1 MHRVG
6 FTTTIPLEVLI
17 AAGRR
22 PVDLNNI
29 FITGGSSCRL
39 VEEAEMAGFPRN
51 VCGWIK
57 GIYAAIRESGLRE
70 VVAVTEGDCSYT
82 KALMEVLSLEGIRIV
97 PFAYPHDRDAGS
109 VRFEIE
115 KLMRHFDVGW
125 EEVNRAKV
133 RLDGIRRK
141 IREIDRLTWQENL
154 ATGWENHYFQV
165 SATDMNGDPDRFEAE
180 VDGFLKD
187 AAGRRPFQ
195 ERLRLA
201 YIGVPPIFPDI
212 YAFLETL
219 GARVVFNETQRQF
232 AMPYDIADMVEQY
245 RSYTYPYDIFHRL
258 ADIIPETGRRK
269 VDAVIHYVQSFCFR
283 QIEDMIIRKK
293 LPLPILTLEGDKPG
307 PLDER
312 TKIRLEGFVEMLGDR
327 DQGPGTRD
335 QGEESSIQ

>member
-39 VEEAEMAGFPRN
+39 VEEAELAGFPRN

-57 GIYAAIRESGLRE
+57 GIYAAIRESGLSE

-82 KALMEVLSLEGIRIV
+82 KALMEVLSLEGIRII
-97 PFAYPHDRDAGS
+97 PFAYPHDRDRES
-109 VRFEIE
+109 VRLEIE

-125 EEVNRAKV
+125 EEVNRAKE
-133 RLDGIRRK
+133 RLDRIRRK

-165 SATDMNGDPDRFEAE
+165 SATDMNGDPDCFEAE
-180 VDGFLKD
+180 VDRFLKD
-187 AAGRRPFQ
+187 AAGRNPFQ
-195 ERLRLA
+195 ERIRLA

-212 YAFLETL
+212 YSFLETL

-232 AMPYDIADMVEQY
+232 AMPYDTSDMIEQY

-269 VDAVIHYVQSFCFR
+269 ADAVIHYVQSFCFR

-312 TKIRLEGFVEMLGDR
+312 TKIRLEGFVEMLEDR
-327 DQGPGTRD
+327 DQR
-335 QGEESSIQ
+335 EESSIQ